1 MFASYTITKKRFLPN
16 KADVII
22 VALILVVS
30 ALAYYAWNDMHQSF
44 IDASSVSAI
53 SLDPSHLPYY
63 MLRTTM
69 RLIIGMIFSF
79 AFALIAGYACAKNKH
94 FARVCLPIINFLES
108 APLLGFLTF
117 TTAFFIFLFPHSIMG
132 LEAAAIFG
140 IFTSQAWNMAL
151 ILYQTIRIVPAE
163 LTEAATAFKLNAW
176 QKFWKIELP
185 YSVPGLLW
193 NIMVSQSAA
202 WFAITASE
210 AIPTITGDVSLP
222 GIGSYIVLAL
232 TDSNITAIL
241 YALVAIIINIAL
253 FDQLLFRPLVKWS
266 EKFKYESINN
276 KTTDSPW
283 LYRSYKKSQLVNTI
297 KPIFSTIVFWLING
311 ASFLNKK
318 INLKSPIRDIKILKK
333 LSCTAWYIVIIS
345 ACVWA
350 GNALWHFFPNGDMS
364 YLIPLMIETTVRVTI
379 SMMISVAI
387 CTPLGIWIGMSSKRT
402 KAIQPIIQIGAAIP
416 QPIFFPIVAV
426 LILGGGGSLNV
437 WCIPLIMTGTSWYV
451 LFNVIAGVSSLPTE
465 IIEMTKSFHL
475 KGWKWWFKFA
485 IPAVFPYIVCG
496 IISAAGGAWN
506 SAIAAEL
513 VIWGSNT
520 IKVDGIG
527 ALVSTTTGNNQLHEA
542 ALAVVALCSLVA
554 LCVIFIWKPLYKLAE
569 TKYKCN

>member
-22 VALILVVS
+22 VALILIVS
-30 ALAYYAWNDMHQSF
+30 TLAYYAWSDMHQAF

-69 RLIIGMIFSF
+69 RLIIGMIFSLI
-79 AFALIAGYACAKNKH
+79 FALIVGYACAKNKH

-140 IFTSQAWNMAL
+140 IFTSQAWNIAL

-176 QKFWKIELP
+176 QRFWRIELP
-185 YSVPGLLW
+185 YSIPGLLW

-222 GIGSYIVLAL
+222 GIGSYIALAL
-232 TDSNITAIL
+232 TDSNIIAIF
-241 YALVAIIINIAL
+241 YALAAIIINIVL

-276 KTTDSPW
+276 KTTDNPW
-283 LYRSYKKSQLVNTI
+283 LYRSYKKSQFVNAI

-318 INLKSPIRDIKILKK
+318 INLKSPTRDIKILKK

-350 GNALWHFFPNGDMS
+350 GNTLWHFFPDGDMS

-379 SMMISVAI
+379 AMMISVAI

-426 LILGGGGSLNV
+426 LILAGDGSLNV

-451 LFNVIAGVSSLPTE
+451 LFNVIAGFSNLPTE

-527 ALVSTTTGNNQLHEA
+527 ALVSTTTANNQLHEA

>member
-1 MFASYTITKKRFLPN
+1 M
-16 KADVII
+16 II
-22 VALILVVS
+22 VALILIVS
-30 ALAYYAWNDMHQSF
+30 TLAYYAWSDMHQAF

-69 RLIIGMIFSF
+69 RLIIGMIFSLI
-79 AFALIAGYACAKNKH
+79 FALIVGYACAKNKH

-140 IFTSQAWNMAL
+140 IFTSQAWNIAL

-163 LTEAATAFKLNAW
+163 LTEAVTAFKLNAW
-176 QKFWKIELP
+176 QRFWKIELP

-222 GIGSYIVLAL
+222 GIGSYIALGL
-232 TDSNITAIL
+232 TDSNIIAIFF
-241 YALVAIIINIAL
+241 YALVAIIINIVL

-276 KTTDSPW
+276 KTTDNPW
-283 LYRSYKKSQLVNTI
+283 LYRSYKKSQLVNAI

-318 INLKSPIRDIKILKK
+318 INLKSPTRDIKILKK

-350 GNALWHFFPNGDMS
+350 GNALWHFFPDGDMS
-364 YLIPLMIETTVRVTI
+364 YLIPLMIETIRH
-379 SMMISVAI
+379 MD
-387 CTPLGIWIGMSSKRT
+387 R
-402 KAIQPIIQIGAAIP
+402 
-416 QPIFFPIVAV
+416 
-426 LILGGGGSLNV
+426 
-437 WCIPLIMTGTSWYV
+437 YV
-451 LFNVIAGVSSLPTE
+451 KQTY
-465 IIEMTKSFHL
+465 KS
-475 KGWKWWFKFA
+475 
-485 IPAVFPYIVCG
+485 YSTNNTNRC
-496 IISAAGGAWN
+496 
-506 SAIAAEL
+506 
-513 VIWGSNT
+513 SNT
-520 IKVDGIG
+520 
-527 ALVSTTTGNNQLHEA
+527 TTD
-542 ALAVVALCSLVA
+542 
-554 LCVIFIWKPLYKLAE
+554 IFLDCCCTYLSW
-569 TKYKCN
+569 

>member
-1 MFASYTITKKRFLPN
+1 MFANYTITKKRFLPN

-22 VALILVVS
+22 VALILIVS
-30 ALAYYAWNDMHQSF
+30 TLAYYAWSDMHQAF

-69 RLIIGMIFSF
+69 RLIIGMIFSLI
-79 AFALIAGYACAKNKH
+79 FALIVGYACAKNKH

-140 IFTSQAWNMAL
+140 IFTSQAWNIAL

-176 QKFWKIELP
+176 QRFWKIELP

-222 GIGSYIVLAL
+222 GIGSYIALGL
-232 TDSNITAIL
+232 TDSNIIAIFF
-241 YALVAIIINIAL
+241 YALVAIIINIVL

-276 KTTDSPW
+276 KTTDNPW
-283 LYRSYKKSQLVNTI
+283 LYRSYKKFQLVNAI

-318 INLKSPIRDIKILKK
+318 INLKSPTRDIKILKK

-350 GNALWHFFPNGDMS
+350 GNALWHFFPDGDMS

-379 SMMISVAI
+379 AMMISVAI

-416 QPIFFPIVAV
+416 QPIFFSIVAV
-426 LILGGGGSLNV
+426 LILAGDGSLNV

-451 LFNVIAGVSSLPTE
+451 LFNVISGFSNLPTE

-475 KGWKWWFKFA
+475 KGLKWWFKFA

-527 ALVSTTTGNNQLHEA
+527 ALVSTTANNQLHDA
-542 ALAVVALCSLVA
+542 ALAVVALCSLVV
-554 LCVIFIWKPLYKLAE
+554 LCIIFIWKPLYKLAE